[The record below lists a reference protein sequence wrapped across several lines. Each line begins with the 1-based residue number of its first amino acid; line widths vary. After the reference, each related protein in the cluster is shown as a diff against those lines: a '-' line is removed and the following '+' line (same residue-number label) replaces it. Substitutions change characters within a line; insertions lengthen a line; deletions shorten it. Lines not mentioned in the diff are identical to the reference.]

1 VGASQRL
8 ATVVAIGLV
17 TVATFA
23 VVYLFNEPN
32 RRETAA
38 EDKLHESAVR
48 GAEIYVSNCLPC
60 HGEDGK
66 ATGRIGIPLNTP
78 QNQVEG
84 AQWDLREPVIRRT
97 IERGRGDIMPA
108 WAQSEDGPLNEE
120 QINDLVNLIHLGLW
134 DVVYEKTL
142 EANNGQIP
150 TPPPP
155 PTPSGDVPTDPDA
168 AAGQQLASQNGCTSC
183 HSVDGSEGTG
193 PTWQGLYGHEV
204 TLEDGSTVTADDAYL
219 HESIV
224 NPTAKI
230 VQNFAPCHA
239 VFRGAAD
246 GRPDQSDHRV
256 HQVTVGVRGSGADWK
271 DHQDV
276 LSCDRRCRVDTRL
289 PLDDHRHSADASHP
303 AMGGQERWRRLVSAT

>member
-230 VQNFAPCHA
+230 VQNFAP
-239 VFRGAAD
+239 VMPSFE
-246 GRPDQSDHRV
+246 GRLTDDQINQIIAYIKS
-256 HQVTVGVRGSGADWK
+256 
-271 DHQDV
+271 
-276 LSCDRRCRVDTRL
+276 LS
-289 PLDDHRHSADASHP
+289 
-303 AMGGQERWRRLVSAT
+303 E